1 MQLSAFQKT
10 VQINAGTPDDVNKNQ
25 RNQRYHSGVTPHHA
39 ASIGYH
45 LFAEG
50 AVQHVT
56 SKKRPQQ

>member
-10 VQINAGTPDDVNKNQ
+10 VRINAGTPDDVNKNQ
-25 RNQRYHSGVTPHHA
+25 RNQRYHSAVTPHDA
-39 ASIGYH
+39 ASIGCH